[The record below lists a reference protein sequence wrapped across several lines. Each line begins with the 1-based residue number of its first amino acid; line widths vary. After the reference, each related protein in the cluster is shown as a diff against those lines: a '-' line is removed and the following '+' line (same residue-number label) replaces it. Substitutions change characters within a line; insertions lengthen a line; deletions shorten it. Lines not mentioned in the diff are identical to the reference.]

1 MSAGPANIT
10 ADEPHLRREKVVV
23 FMPAYHAAQS
33 LRAVCEKIPAGF
45 VDDVVVVDDH
55 SRDGIEEVAAALGL
69 RCFVN
74 DRNLGY
80 GGNVKVCIQ
89 RSLELGA
96 DILIELHPDD
106 QYDPAAI
113 PAALRKLDD
122 GCDLVIGSRFSSVGA
137 AARYGMP
144 PWKYAINRL
153 STVPARLVLGCAL
166 TDFHC
171 GFRAYRRRLFERVA
185 YEHNSDDYLFSFEII
200 AQASHA
206 GLAIGEA
213 PVVCRYFAGVTQIDF
228 RRSMIY
234 GAGALRTLAAYA
246 RARRGRRVAP
256 IFAPPHRSDRDMA

>member
-1 MSAGPANIT
+1 MSASNARGG
-10 ADEPHLRREKVVV
+10 KVVV
-23 FMPAYHAAQS
+23 FMPAYHAARS

-45 VDDVVVVDDH
+45 VDDIIVGDDH
-55 SRDGIEEVAAALGL
+55 SQDGIAEVAAALGL

-96 DILIELHPDD
+96 DRLIELHPDD

-113 PAALRKLDD
+113 PAALQRLDD
-122 GCDLVIGSRFSSVGA
+122 GCDIVIGSRFSTLGA
-137 AARYGMP
+137 ATRHGMP

-171 GFRAYRRRLFERVA
+171 GFRVYRRRLFERVA
-185 YEHNSDDYLFSFEII
+185 YERNSDDYLFSFQII
-200 AQASHA
+200 AQARHA
-206 GLAIGEA
+206 GLTIGEV
-213 PVVCRYFAGVTQIDF
+213 PVVCRYFPGVTQIDF

-234 GAGALRTLAAYA
+234 GAGALRTLAAYTH
-246 RARRGRRVAP
+246 ARRGRRVVP
-256 IFAPPHRSDRDMA
+256 IFAPPRRPEREDDGMKVTA